1 MSTESS
7 SDQPPNSGLPH
18 LTRLG
23 KRIELRRID
32 RGITKRDLARLI
44 GTSRQ
49 QLWRVMTGKS
59 ELTDALSARLAD
71 VLAVDP
77 RWLRVDAASGADDIY
92 PDDPGPVPHSRPSLA
107 ELISDREH
115 LERVLAALPAGDEGR
130 RIKRSLLD
138 AIEDAA
144 QEARLL
150 LPAAF
155 FDVRRD
161 VLNGER

>member
-7 SDQPPNSGLPH
+7 PEPPENDNAPRLSK
-18 LTRLG
+18 LG

-32 RGITKRDLARLI
+32 RGITKQDLARLI

-59 ELTDALSARLAD
+59 ELTDTLSARLAE

-77 RWLRVDAASGADDIY
+77 RWLRVDHASGADDMY
-92 PDDPGPVPHSRPSLA
+92 PDDPGPVPPARPSLA
-107 ELISDREH
+107 ELVAEREH
-115 LERVLAALPAGDEGR
+115 LERVLAVLPAGDEGR
-130 RIKRSLLD
+130 RIKRALLD
-138 AIEDAA
+138 AVEDAA